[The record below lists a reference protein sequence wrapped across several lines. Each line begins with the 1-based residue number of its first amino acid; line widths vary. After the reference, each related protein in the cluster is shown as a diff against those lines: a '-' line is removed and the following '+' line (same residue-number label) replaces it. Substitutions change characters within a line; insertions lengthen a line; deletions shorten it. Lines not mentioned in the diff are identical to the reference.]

1 MSVTIDL
8 DIRAE
13 DVIATLEGVEEQL
26 DRLENDFDFSLD
38 GDFKAQ
44 LDDIM
49 DSLDKLSGSLVD
61 DLDEVASR
69 LEDLEIDVGAPVGGG
84 DSGGDTGSD
93 SGDKYF
99 ADSSGSTMGWRE
111 VFNRIADSDYSG
123 TTMDDLSDTTFD
135 FEVDRERNIKKI
147 NDALSE
153 TLGDGLL
160 SNFVTSNSRWGG
172 VTSDRSKGV
181 ATLLDAKD
189 ISPDSLRLGRM
200 GKMTKRVSGRVSNLR
215 GIIRSAIPSMAKWW
229 QLIALALPALIAFAV
244 QASGVATSMLAMAGA
259 GAAFIGLG
267 LVGHGNSMAES
278 WRNAQQQLSQLKE
291 DLYETFL
298 PSMQTFAPIQAA
310 FFDMLPKELGKVN
323 DALKSL
329 AGSSYQYALFDGLR
343 GVTNWVAE
351 LIYSMRDLD
360 SIATQVTMRFGGI
373 IGTKII
379 EFFEWATVEAYRNQE
394 SLIKLGGVIMSVIEI
409 IYNLSKIFA
418 HLVLMLSPVLDAVVW
433 LTQVLS
439 QPMYRA
445 LASVIVLFGIIGVVL
460 AKTVVTIAKVRV
472 AFTILGITGSGA
484 MAGLASSA
492 VGAMATVKAAVMSAV
507 ASLGLLQAA
516 LIATGIGALVVGAG
530 YLAYSVMKPD
540 GPPSTG
546 SGPSYGGTGAGQTVI
561 NEGDTYNFN
570 VDGSTDGP
578 TTQKMLDVAKLNNS
592 TDSTRSLSLNDGEG
606 T

>member
-1 MSVTIDL
+1 MSVKIDL
-8 DIRAE
+8 DLQAGDVMAKLTEIKGQLEALE
-13 DVIATLEGVEEQL
+13 D
-26 DRLENDFDFSLD
+26 DFDFSFD
-38 GDFKAQ
+38 GDFRAQ
-44 LDDIM
+44 LDEIAET
-49 DSLDKLSGSLVD
+49 LDGLGDNLVK
-61 DLDEVASR
+61 DLDEVATR

-99 ADSSGSTMGWRE
+99 ADGPGSGMSMREMMRRVRSSG
-111 VFNRIADSDYSG
+111 FG
-123 TTMDDLSDTTFD
+123 TTADDVAGGDLD
-135 FEVDRERNIKKI
+135 FEIDRQNNIKKI
-147 NDALSE
+147 NEALSE

-160 SNFVTSNSRWGG
+160 SGFVTSNSNWGG

-181 ATLLDAKD
+181 ASLLDAKD
-189 ISPDSLRLGRM
+189 VSPDSLRLGRM
-200 GKMTKRVSGRVSNLR
+200 GKMTKRLSGRVSNLR

-298 PSMQTFAPIQAA
+298 PSMQTFAPIQDA
-310 FFDMLPKELGKVN
+310 FFDMLPAELGKVN
-323 DALKSL
+323 DALQSL
-329 AGSSYQYALFDGLR
+329 AGTSYQYALFDGLR
-343 GVTNWVAE
+343 GVTGWISE

-373 IGTKII
+373 IGMKII
-379 EFFEWATVEAYRNQE
+379 DFFEWATIEAYRNQE
-394 SLIKLGGVIMSVIEI
+394 SLIKLGGVVMSVIEI
-409 IYNLSKIFA
+409 IYNLSTIFA
-418 HLVLMLSPVLDAVVW
+418 HLVVMLSPVIDAVVW

-445 LASVIVLFGIIGVVL
+445 LASVIVMFSLIGLVL
-460 AKTVVTIAKVRV
+460 AKTIVTIAKVRM

-516 LIATGIGALVVGAG
+516 LIATGIGALVVGGG
-530 YLAYSVMKPD
+530 YLAYQAMKPK
-540 GPPSTG
+540 GPPSVG
-546 SGPSYGGTGAGQTVI
+546 SGSGYGGSSSGSTVI

>member
-1 MSVTIDL
+1 MSVKIDL
-8 DIRAE
+8 DLQAGDVMAKLGEIKGQLKALE
-13 DVIATLEGVEEQL
+13 D
-26 DRLENDFDFSLD
+26 DFDFSFD
-38 GDFKAQ
+38 GDFRAQ
-44 LDDIM
+44 LDEIAET
-49 DSLDKLSGSLVD
+49 LDGLGDNLVD
-61 DLDEVASR
+61 DLDDVATR
-69 LEDLEIDVGAPVGGG
+69 LEDLEIDTGAPVGGG

-93 SGDKYF
+93 SGDRYTT
-99 ADSSGSTMGWRE
+99 SRSGAGMSMRE
-111 VFNRIADSDYSG
+111 ILRRMEGAGFG
-123 TTMDDLSDTTFD
+123 TTASDVGSADLD
-135 FEVDRERNIKKI
+135 FEVDRQKNIKKI

-160 SNFVTSNSRWGG
+160 SRFVTNNVPWGG
-172 VTSDRSKGV
+172 VTSDRDKGV
-181 ATLLDAKD
+181 ASLLDAKGV
-189 ISPDSLRLGRM
+189 SPDSLRLGRM
-200 GKMTKRVSGRVSNLR
+200 GKMTKRLSGRVSNLR

-267 LVGHGNSMAES
+267 LVGHGNNMADS

-291 DLYETFL
+291 DLYETFQ
-298 PSMQTFAPIQAA
+298 PSMQTFAPIQGA
-310 FFDMLPKELGKVN
+310 FFDMLPVELAKVN
-323 DALKSL
+323 DAMKNL
-329 AGSSYQYALFDGLR
+329 AGSSYQYGLFDGLR
-343 GVTNWVAE
+343 GVTDWVAE
-351 LIYSMRDLD
+351 LLYSMEDLD
-360 SIATQVTMRFGGI
+360 DVATQVTMRFGGI

-379 EFFEWATVEAYRNQE
+379 DFFEWATIEAYRNQE
-394 SLIKLGGVIMSVIEI
+394 SLIALGGVIMSVIEI

-418 HLVLMLSPVLDAVVW
+418 HLVVMLSPVIDAVVW

-445 LASVIVLFGIIGVVL
+445 LAAVIVMFTLIGVVL
-460 AKTVVTIAKVRV
+460 AKTIVTIAKVRM
-472 AFTILGITGSGA
+472 AFAILGITGSGA

-492 VGAMATVKAAVMSAV
+492 VGAMATVKGAVMSAV

-516 LIATGIGALVVGAG
+516 LVATGIGALLVGGG
-530 YLAYSVMKPD
+530 YLAYKAMKPK

-546 SGPSYGGTGAGQTVI
+546 SGANYGGSGSGSTVV

-570 VDGSTDGP
+570 VEGSIDGP
-578 TTQKMLDVAKLNNS
+578 TEQKMWDVATLNNS

>member
-1 MSVTIDL
+1 MSVKIDL
-8 DIRAE
+8 DLQAGDVMAKLTEIKGQLEALE
-13 DVIATLEGVEEQL
+13 D
-26 DRLENDFDFSLD
+26 DFDFSFD
-38 GDFKAQ
+38 GDFRAQ
-44 LDDIM
+44 LDEIADT
-49 DSLDKLSGSLVD
+49 LDGLGDNLVK
-61 DLDEVASR
+61 DLDEVATR

-99 ADSSGSTMGWRE
+99 ADGPGSGMSMREILRRVESSG
-111 VFNRIADSDYSG
+111 YG
-123 TTMDDLSDTTFD
+123 TTARDVADADLG
-135 FEVDRERNIKKI
+135 FEIDRQNNIKKI
-147 NDALSE
+147 NEALSE

-160 SNFVTSNSRWGG
+160 SGFVTSNSNWGG

-181 ATLLDAKD
+181 ASLLDAKGV
-189 ISPDSLRLGRM
+189 SPDSLRLGRM
-200 GKMTKRVSGRVSNLR
+200 GKMTKRLSGRVSNLR

-298 PSMQTFAPIQAA
+298 PSMQTFAPIQDA
-310 FFDMLPKELGKVN
+310 FFDMLPVELGKVN
-323 DALKSL
+323 DALQSL
-329 AGSSYQYALFDGLR
+329 AGTSYQYALFDGLR
-343 GVTNWVAE
+343 GVTGWISE

-373 IGTKII
+373 IGTKVID
-379 EFFEWATVEAYRNQE
+379 FFEWATIEAYRNQE

-409 IYNLSKIFA
+409 IYNLSTIFA
-418 HLVLMLSPVLDAVVW
+418 HLVIMLSPVIDAVVW

-445 LASVIVLFGIIGVVL
+445 LAAVIVMFTLIGVVL
-460 AKTVVTIAKVRV
+460 AKTIVTIAKVRM
-472 AFTILGITGSGA
+472 AFAILGITGSGA

-492 VGAMATVKAAVMSAV
+492 VGAMATVKGAVMSAV

-516 LIATGIGALVVGAG
+516 LIATGIGALVVGGG
-530 YLAYSVMKPD
+530 YLAYQAMKPK
-540 GPPSTG
+540 GPPSAG
-546 SGPSYGGTGAGQTVI
+546 SGSGYGGSGSGSTVI

-578 TTQKMLDVAKLNNS
+578 TTQKMLDVATLNNQ
-592 TDSTRSLSLNDGEG
+592 TDSTRSLSLSGGNGR
-606 T
+606 

>member
-8 DIRAE
+8 DLQAGDVMAKLGEVKGQLEALE
-13 DVIATLEGVEEQL
+13 D
-26 DRLENDFDFSLD
+26 DFDFSFD
-38 GDFKAQ
+38 GDFKSQ
-44 LDDIM
+44 LDDIAKT
-49 DSLDKLSGSLVD
+49 LDGLGDNLVD
-61 DLDEVASR
+61 DLDDVASR
-69 LEDLEIDVGAPVGGG
+69 LEELEIDTGAPVGGG

-93 SGDKYF
+93 SGDRYTTSRSGAGMSMREILRRMEGAGF
-99 ADSSGSTMGWRE
+99 GTSANDVGSAD
-111 VFNRIADSDYSG
+111 
-123 TTMDDLSDTTFD
+123 LD
-135 FEVDRERNIKKI
+135 FEVDRQRNIKKI

-160 SNFVTSNSRWGG
+160 SGFVTSNVPWGG
-172 VTSDRSKGV
+172 VSSDRDSGV
-181 ATLLDAKD
+181 ATLLDAKGVK
-189 ISPDSLRLGRM
+189 PDSLRLGRM
-200 GKMTKRVSGRVSNLR
+200 GKMTKRMSGRVSNLR

-278 WRNAQQQLSQLKE
+278 WRNAQAQLSQLKE
-291 DLYETFL
+291 DLYETFQ

-310 FFDMLPKELGKVN
+310 VFDVLPVQLGKVN
-323 DALKSL
+323 DALKEL
-329 AGSSYQYALFDGLR
+329 AGTSYQYALFDGLR
-343 GVTNWVAE
+343 GMTDWVAE
-351 LIYSMRDLD
+351 LIYTMGDLD
-360 SIATQVTMRFGGI
+360 DIASQVTMRFGSI

-379 EFFEWATVEAYRNQE
+379 DFFEWATIEAYRNQE

-418 HLVLMLSPVLDAVVW
+418 HLVVMLAPVIDAVVW
-433 LTQVLS
+433 LTQVIS

-445 LASVIVLFGIIGVVL
+445 LASVIVMFTLIGVVL
-460 AKTVVTIAKVRV
+460 AKTIVTMAKVRV
-472 AFTILGITGSGA
+472 AFQILGITGSSA

-492 VGAMATVKAAVMSAV
+492 VGAMATVKGAVMSAV

-516 LIATGIGALVVGAG
+516 LVATGIGALLVGGG
-530 YLAYSVMKPD
+530 YLAYKAMKPK
-540 GPPSTG
+540 GPPTTG
-546 SGPSYGGTGAGQTVI
+546 SGANYGGAGSGSTVV

-570 VDGSTDGP
+570 VDGSVDGP
-578 TTQKMLDVAKLNNS
+578 TEQKMWDVATLNNQ
-592 TDSTRSLSLNDGEG
+592 TDSTRSLSLNSGEG